1 MGSLLKLL
9 HSTHKKGNIMEQ
21 SLLILLILAA
31 GVVTTLYKG
40 INIVPQGEEWIV
52 ERLGKFSRTLNPGLN
67 IILPYVEKVRER
79 ISTRDIIL
87 DIPQQEVITK
97 DNAVILT
104 NAIAFVRVTKPQ
116 DAIYGIENFKLAIQ
130 QLIMTTLRSIL
141 GEMKL
146 DEALSN
152 RDHIK
157 AKLKDQIIDDVAD
170 WGVTVKSVEIQDI
183 NPSQS
188 MQASMERQAA
198 AERERR
204 AIETTAEGNKNAAI
218 LEADGKLAAA
228 EREAKAQIALA
239 NASAE
244 AIGKISASI
253 QGQELPA
260 MFLLGD
266 RYINSLEKI
275 SQSQNS
281 KFVIY
286 PADLQAAIKGMLG
299 NAFKQ

>member
-1 MGSLLKLL
+1 MEAL
-9 HSTHKKGNIMEQ
+9 NIV
-21 SLLILLILAA
+21 ILLVIA
-31 GVVTTLYKG
+31 VVVTLYKG
-40 INIVPQGEEWIV
+40 INIVPQGEEWVV
-52 ERLGKFSRTLNPGLN
+52 ERLGKFSRTLKPGLN
-67 IILPYVEKVRER
+67 LIVPYIEAVRQK

-87 DIPQQEVITK
+87 DIPQQEVITR

-104 NAIAFVRVTKPQ
+104 NAVTFLRVTKPEN
-116 DAIYGIENFKLAIQ
+116 ALYGVEDFKLAIQ
-130 QLIMTTLRSIL
+130 QLVMTTLRSIL
-141 GEMKL
+141 GEMTL

-152 RDHIK
+152 REHIK
-157 AKLKDQIIDDVAD
+157 SKLKDAIIDDVAD

-183 NPSQS
+183 NPSSS

-228 EREAKAQIALA
+228 EREAKAQITLA

-244 AIGKISASI
+244 AIRMISENI
-253 QGQELPA
+253 QDKELPA

-266 RYINSLEKI
+266 RYINSLEQI
-275 SQSQNS
+275 SKSANS

-286 PADLQAAIKGMLG
+286 PADLQGAIKGMLG
-299 NAFKQ
+299 NVFKK

>member
-1 MGSLLKLL
+1 METLHNLSGLLNVV
-9 HSTHKKGNIMEQ
+9 G
-21 SLLILLILAA
+21 ILALL
-31 GVVTTLYKG
+31 VIITLYKG
-40 INIVPQGEEWIV
+40 INIVPQGEEWVV
-52 ERLGKFSRTLNPGLN
+52 ERLGKFSRTLRPGLN
-67 IILPYVEKVRER
+67 LIVPYIESIREK
-79 ISTRDIIL
+79 ITTRDIIL
-87 DIPQQEVITK
+87 DIPQQEVITR

-104 NAIAFVRVTKPQ
+104 NAVTFLRVTKPEN
-116 DAIYGIENFKLAIQ
+116 ALYGVENFRLAIQ
-130 QLIMTTLRSIL
+130 QLVMTTLRSIL
-141 GEMKL
+141 GEMSL

-183 NPSQS
+183 NPSAS
-188 MQASMERQAA
+188 MQKAMEQQAA

-204 AIETTAEGNKNAAI
+204 AVETMAEGNKNAAI

-228 EREAKAQIALA
+228 EREAKAQVALA

-244 AIGKISASI
+244 AIRMISENI
-253 QGQELPA
+253 QDKELPA

-275 SQSQNS
+275 SQSDNS

-286 PADLQAAIKGMLG
+286 PADLQGAIKGMLG
-299 NAFKQ
+299 SVFKK

>member
-1 MGSLLKLL
+1 
-9 HSTHKKGNIMEQ
+9 MEP

-31 GVVTTLYKG
+31 GVIATLYQG
-40 INIVPQGEEWIV
+40 INIVPQGEEWVV
-52 ERLGKFSRTLNPGLN
+52 ERLGKFSRTLKPGLN
-67 IILPYVEKVRER
+67 IILPYIEQIRAR

-87 DIPQQEVITK
+87 EIPQQEVITN
-97 DNAVILT
+97 DNAVLLT
-104 NAIAFVRVTKPQ
+104 NAVTFIRVTGPA
-116 DAIYGIENFKLAIQ
+116 DAIYGVEDFREAIS

-152 RDHIK
+152 REHIK
-157 AKLKDQIIDDVAD
+157 AKLKEQIVDDVAD

-183 NPSQS
+183 SPSQS
-188 MQASMERQAA
+188 MQKAMERQAS

-204 AIETTAEGNKNAAI
+204 AIETMAEGNKNAAI
-218 LEADGKLAAA
+218 LEADGKLEAAK
-228 EREAKAQIALA
+228 REAQAQIALA

-244 AIGKISASI
+244 AIRVITENIKD
-253 QGQELPA
+253 QELPA

-266 RYINSLEKI
+266 RYITSLEKI

-286 PADLQAAIKGMLG
+286 PADMQAAIKGMLG
-299 NAFKQ
+299 NVFKK

>member
-1 MGSLLKLL
+1 MEAL
-9 HSTHKKGNIMEQ
+9 NIV
-21 SLLILLILAA
+21 IILAI
-31 GVVTTLYKG
+31 GLIVTLYKG
-40 INIVPQGEEWIV
+40 INIVPQGEEWVV
-52 ERLGKFSRTLNPGLN
+52 ERLGKFSRTLSPGLN
-67 IILPYVEKVRER
+67 IIVPYIEAVRQR
-79 ISTRDIIL
+79 ITTRDIIL
-87 DIPQQEVITK
+87 DIPQQEVITR

-104 NAIAFVRVTKPQ
+104 NAVTFIRVTNPR
-116 DAIYGIENFKLAIQ
+116 DALYGIEDFRLAIQ
-130 QLIMTTLRSIL
+130 QLVMTTLRSIL
-141 GEMKL
+141 GEMTL

-152 RDHIK
+152 REIIK
-157 AKLKDQIIDDVAD
+157 TRLKDQIVDDVAD

-183 NPSQS
+183 SPSAS
-188 MQASMERQAA
+188 MQDSMERQAA

-228 EREAKAQIALA
+228 EREAKAQIVLA

-244 AIGKISASI
+244 AIRMISDNI
-253 QGQELPA
+253 QDKELPA

-275 SQSQNS
+275 SESPNS

-286 PADLQAAIKGMLG
+286 PADLQGAIKGMLG
-299 NAFKQ
+299 NVFKK

>member
-1 MGSLLKLL
+1 
-9 HSTHKKGNIMEQ
+9 MEA
-21 SLLILLILAA
+21 LNVVVILAVL
-31 GVVTTLYKG
+31 VVVTLYKG
-40 INIVPQGEEWIV
+40 INIVPQGEEWLV
-52 ERLGKFSRTLNPGLN
+52 ERLGKFSRVLKPGLN
-67 IILPYVEKVRER
+67 LIVPYIEAVRQK
-79 ISTRDIIL
+79 ITTRDIIL
-87 DIPQQEVITK
+87 DIPQQEVITR

-104 NAIAFVRVTKPQ
+104 NAVAFVRVTKPEN
-116 DAIYGIENFKLAIQ
+116 ALYGVENFRVAIQ

-141 GEMKL
+141 GEMTL

-152 RDHIK
+152 REHIK
-157 AKLKDQIIDDVAD
+157 TKLKDAIIDDVAD

-183 NPSQS
+183 NPSAS
-188 MQASMERQAA
+188 MQESMERQAA

-228 EREAKAQIALA
+228 EREAKAQITLA

-244 AIGKISASI
+244 AIRMISENI
-253 QGQELPA
+253 QDKELPA

-266 RYINSLEKI
+266 RYINSLEQI
-275 SQSQNS
+275 SKSANS

-286 PADLQAAIKGMLG
+286 PADLQGAIKGMLG
-299 NAFKQ
+299 NVFKK

>member
-1 MGSLLKLL
+1 MEVLNIVVLLA
-9 HSTHKKGNIMEQ
+9 IAV
-21 SLLILLILAA
+21 I
-31 GVVTTLYKG
+31 VTLYKG
-40 INIVPQGEEWIV
+40 INIVPQGEEWVV
-52 ERLGKFSRTLNPGLN
+52 ERLGKFSRTLKPGLN
-67 IILPYVEKVRER
+67 IIVPYIERVRQR

-87 DIPQQEVITK
+87 DIPQQEVITR

-104 NAIAFVRVTKPQ
+104 NAVTFLRVTKPEN
-116 DAIYGIENFKLAIQ
+116 ALYGVEDFKLAIQ
-130 QLIMTTLRSIL
+130 QLVMTTLRSIL
-141 GEMKL
+141 GEMSL
-146 DEALSN
+146 DQALSN
-152 RDHIK
+152 REHIK
-157 AKLKDQIIDDVAD
+157 TKLKDAIIDDVAD

-183 NPSQS
+183 NPSKS

-228 EREAKAQIALA
+228 EREAKAQITLA

-244 AIGKISASI
+244 AIRMISENI
-253 QGQELPA
+253 QDKELPA

-275 SQSQNS
+275 SQSSNS

-286 PADLQAAIKGMLG
+286 PADLQGAVKGMLG
-299 NAFKQ
+299 NVFKK

>member
-1 MGSLLKLL
+1 
-9 HSTHKKGNIMEQ
+9 MEQ

-31 GVVTTLYKG
+31 GVVITLYKG
-40 INIVPQGEEWIV
+40 INVVPQGEEWVV
-52 ERLGKFSRTLNPGLN
+52 ERLGKYSRTLKPGLN
-67 IILPYVEKVRER
+67 IILPYIEQVRMR
-79 ISTRDIIL
+79 ITTRDIIL

-104 NAIAFVRVTKPQ
+104 NAVAFIRVTKPQ
-116 DAIYGIENFKLAIQ
+116 DAIYGVEDFRLAIQ

-152 RDHIK
+152 RDMIK
-157 AKLKDQIIDDVAD
+157 SRLKDQIIDDVAD

-183 NPSQS
+183 NPSPS

-244 AIGKISASI
+244 AIGKISNSI

-266 RYINSLEKI
+266 RYINALEKI
-275 SQSQNS
+275 SQSNNS

-286 PADLQAAIKGMLG
+286 PADLQSSIKGMLG
-299 NAFKQ
+299 NTFKK

>member
-1 MGSLLKLL
+1 
-9 HSTHKKGNIMEQ
+9 MEAP
-21 SLLILLILAA
+21 LFILLILVA
-31 GVVTTLYKG
+31 GIIVTLYKG

-52 ERLGKFSRTLNPGLN
+52 ERLGKFSRTLTPGLN
-67 IILPYVEKVRER
+67 LIVPYIENIRAR
-79 ISTRDIIL
+79 LTTRDIIL
-87 DIPQQEVITK
+87 DIPQQEVITM

-104 NAIAFVRVTKPQ
+104 NAVTFIRITKPQ
-116 DAIYGIENFKLAIQ
+116 DAIYGVENFRLAIQ
-130 QLIMTTLRSIL
+130 QLVMTTLRSIL

-152 RDHIK
+152 RDQIK
-157 AKLKDQIIDDVAD
+157 SKLKEQIIDDVAD
-170 WGVTVKSVEIQDI
+170 WGVTIKSVEIQDI
-183 NPSQS
+183 NPSPS

-228 EREAKAQIALA
+228 QREAQAQIALA

-244 AIGKISASI
+244 AIAKIASSI

-266 RYINSLEKI
+266 RYITSLEKI
-275 SQSQNS
+275 SRSQNS

-286 PADLQAAIKGMLG
+286 PADLQGAVKGMLG
-299 NAFKQ
+299 NVFKQ

>member
-1 MGSLLKLL
+1 MEAL
-9 HSTHKKGNIMEQ
+9 NIVII
-21 SLLILLILAA
+21 LVIALI
-31 GVVTTLYKG
+31 VTLYKG

-52 ERLGKFSRTLNPGLN
+52 ERLGKFSRTLTPGLN
-67 IILPYVEKVRER
+67 IIVPYIESIRQR
-79 ISTRDIIL
+79 ITTRDIIL
-87 DIPQQEVITK
+87 DIPQQEVITR

-104 NAIAFVRVTKPQ
+104 NAVTFIRVTNPR
-116 DAIYGIENFKLAIQ
+116 DALYGIEDFRLAIQ
-130 QLIMTTLRSIL
+130 QLVMTTLRSIL
-141 GEMKL
+141 GEMTL

-152 RDHIK
+152 REIIK
-157 AKLKDQIIDDVAD
+157 TRLKDQIVDDVAD

-183 NPSQS
+183 APSAS

-218 LEADGKLAAA
+218 LEADGKLEAAK
-228 EREAKAQIALA
+228 REAQAQIALA

-244 AIGKISASI
+244 AIRMISENI
-253 QGQELPA
+253 KEQELPA

-266 RYINSLEKI
+266 RYINSLEQI
-275 SQSQNS
+275 SKSENS

-286 PADLQAAIKGMLG
+286 PADLQGAIKGMLG
-299 NAFKQ
+299 NVFKK

>member
-1 MGSLLKLL
+1 MEASLV
-9 HSTHKKGNIMEQ
+9 
-21 SLLILLILAA
+21 ILLIVAV
-31 GVVTTLYKG
+31 GVATTLYKG
-40 INIVPQGEEWIV
+40 INIVPQGEEWVV
-52 ERLGKFSRTLNPGLN
+52 ERLGKFSRTLKPGLN
-67 IILPYVEKVRER
+67 IILPYIDSIRAKLT
-79 ISTRDIIL
+79 TRDIIL

-104 NAIAFVRVTKPQ
+104 NAITFVRVTKPK
-116 DAIYGIENFKLAIQ
+116 DAIYGVENFKIAIQ
-130 QLIMTTLRSIL
+130 QLTMTTLRSIL

-152 RDHIK
+152 RDNIK
-157 AKLKDQIIDDVAD
+157 ARLKEQILDDVSD

-183 NPSQS
+183 SPSPS

-228 EREAKAQIALA
+228 QREAQAQVALAAASAKAIAQIS
-239 NASAE
+239 NAV
-244 AIGKISASI
+244 

-266 RYINSLEKI
+266 RYISSLEKI
-275 SQSQNS
+275 SQSDNS

-286 PADLQAAIKGMLG
+286 PADLQGAIKGMLG
-299 NAFKQ
+299 NTFNK

>member
-1 MGSLLKLL
+1 MEAL
-9 HSTHKKGNIMEQ
+9 NIV
-21 SLLILLILAA
+21 IVLAI
-31 GVVTTLYKG
+31 GVIVTLYKG
-40 INIVPQGEEWIV
+40 INIVPQGEEWVV

-67 IILPYVEKVRER
+67 LIVPYIEAVRQK
-79 ISTRDIIL
+79 ITTRDIIL
-87 DIPQQEVITK
+87 DIPQQEVITR

-104 NAIAFVRVTKPQ
+104 NAVTFIRVTNPR
-116 DAIYGIENFKLAIQ
+116 DALYGIEDFRLAIQ
-130 QLIMTTLRSIL
+130 QLVMTTLRSIL
-141 GEMKL
+141 GEMTL
-146 DEALSN
+146 DQALSN
-152 RDHIK
+152 RESIK
-157 AKLKDQIIDDVAD
+157 TKLKDAIVDDVAD

-183 NPSQS
+183 SPSAS
-188 MQASMERQAA
+188 MQDSMERQAA

-228 EREAKAQIALA
+228 EREAKAQIVLA

-244 AIGKISASI
+244 AIKMISDNI
-253 QGQELPA
+253 QDKELPA

-275 SQSQNS
+275 SQSSNS

-286 PADLQAAIKGMLG
+286 PADLQGAIKGMLG
-299 NAFKQ
+299 NVFKK

>member
-1 MGSLLKLL
+1 MEAL
-9 HSTHKKGNIMEQ
+9 NI
-21 SLLILLILAA
+21 LVILVIA
-31 GVVTTLYKG
+31 VIVTLYKG
-40 INIVPQGEEWIV
+40 INIVPQGEEWLV

-67 IILPYVEKVRER
+67 IIIPYIEAVRQR
-79 ISTRDIIL
+79 ITTRDIIL
-87 DIPQQEVITK
+87 DIPQQEVITR

-104 NAIAFVRVTKPQ
+104 NAVAFVRVTKPEN
-116 DAIYGIENFKLAIQ
+116 ALYGVEDFRLAIQ

-141 GEMKL
+141 GEMTL

-152 RDHIK
+152 REQIK
-157 AKLKDQIIDDVAD
+157 TRLKDQIVDDVAD

-183 NPSQS
+183 NPSPS

-218 LEADGKLAAA
+218 LEADGKLEAAK
-228 EREAKAQIALA
+228 REALAQIALA
-239 NASAE
+239 NASGE
-244 AIGKISASI
+244 AINIITANI
-253 QGQELPA
+253 QDKELPA

-266 RYINSLEKI
+266 RYINSLEEI
-275 SQSQNS
+275 SKSSNS

-286 PADLQAAIKGMLG
+286 PADLQGAIKGMLG
-299 NAFKQ
+299 NVFKK

>member
-1 MGSLLKLL
+1 MEAL
-9 HSTHKKGNIMEQ
+9 NIVV
-21 SLLILLILAA
+21 ILAIL
-31 GVVTTLYKG
+31 VVITLYKG
-40 INIVPQGEEWIV
+40 INIVPQGEEWVV
-52 ERLGKFSRTLNPGLN
+52 ERLGKFSRTLKPGLN
-67 IILPYVEKVRER
+67 LIVPYIEAVRQR

-87 DIPQQEVITK
+87 DIPQQEVITR

-104 NAIAFVRVTKPQ
+104 NAVTFLRVTKPEN
-116 DAIYGIENFKLAIQ
+116 ALYGVENFKLAIQ
-130 QLIMTTLRSIL
+130 QLVMTTLRSIL
-141 GEMKL
+141 GEMTL

-157 AKLKDQIIDDVAD
+157 TKLKDAIIDDVAD

-228 EREAKAQIALA
+228 EREAKAQIVLA

-244 AIGKISASI
+244 AIKMISDNI
-253 QGQELPA
+253 QDKELPA

-266 RYINSLEKI
+266 RYINSLEQI
-275 SQSQNS
+275 SKSANS

-286 PADLQAAIKGMLG
+286 PADLQGAIKGMLG
-299 NAFKQ
+299 NVFKK

>member
-1 MGSLLKLL
+1 
-9 HSTHKKGNIMEQ
+9 MEQ

-31 GVVTTLYKG
+31 GIVITLYKG
-40 INIVPQGEEWIV
+40 INIVPQGEEWVI
-52 ERLGKFSRTLNPGLN
+52 ERLGKFSRTLGPGLN
-67 IILPYVEKVRER
+67 IILPYVERVRSR
-79 ISTRDIIL
+79 ITTRDIIL

-104 NAIAFVRVTKPQ
+104 NAVTFIRVTKPQ
-116 DAIYGIENFKLAIQ
+116 DAIYGVEDFRLAIQ
-130 QLIMTTLRSIL
+130 QLVMTTLRSIL

-152 RDHIK
+152 REQIK
-157 AKLKDQIIDDVAD
+157 ARLKEQIIDDVAD

-183 NPSQS
+183 SPSAS

-218 LEADGKLAAA
+218 LEADGKLEAAK
-228 EREAKAQIALA
+228 REAEAQIALA
-239 NASAE
+239 SASSE
-244 AIGKISASI
+244 AIRKISDSI

-275 SQSQNS
+275 SQSDNS

-286 PADLQAAIKGMLG
+286 PADLQGAIKGMLG
-299 NAFKQ
+299 GAFKK